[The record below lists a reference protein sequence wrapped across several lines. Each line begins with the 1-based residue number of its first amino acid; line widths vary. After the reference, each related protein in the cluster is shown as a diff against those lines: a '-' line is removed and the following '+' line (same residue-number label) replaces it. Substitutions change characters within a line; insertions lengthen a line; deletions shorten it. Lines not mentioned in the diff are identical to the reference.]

1 LASRDV
7 FRGFDRADRITGLG
21 AVPKITLT
29 SAPRP
34 VPRIDYERIF
44 VLDGNNRMLSEF
56 VLNDECPTEFDDLSR
71 SIPPDGLEHGKS
83 IFREE
88 YVFTPFR
95 VDDLKFVIVTRGT
108 PGIRERGFIGS
119 LLAAAKIH
127 LGSFLEPSPSRPE

>member
-1 LASRDV
+1 MAFRDV
-7 FRGFDRADRITGLG
+7 FVGFNRADRITGLS

-44 VLDGNNRMLSEF
+44 VLDGNDEMLSEF
-56 VLNDECPTEFDDLSR
+56 VLNDECPAELDDVRR
-71 SIPPDGLEHGKS
+71 SIPPEGLEHGKS
-83 IFREE
+83 IFRGE
-88 YVFTPFR
+88 YAFTPFE
-95 VDDLKFVIVTRGT
+95 VDDLKFVIVTRGS

-127 LGSFLEPSPSRPE
+127 IGSFLESRPSRPE

>member
-1 LASRDV
+1 
-7 FRGFDRADRITGLG
+7 
-21 AVPKITLT
+21 
-29 SAPRP
+29 
-34 VPRIDYERIF
+34 
-44 VLDGNNRMLSEF
+44 MLSEF

>member
-1 LASRDV
+1 M
-7 FRGFDRADRITGLG
+7 GFDRADRITGLG

-29 SAPRP
+29 SAARP

-44 VLDGNNRMLSEF
+44 VLDGNDRMLSEF

-71 SIPPDGLEHGKS
+71 SIPPEGLEHGKS
-83 IFREE
+83 IFHGE
-88 YVFTPFR
+88 YVLTSFG

-127 LGSFLEPSPSRPE
+127 LGSFLKSSSSHPE